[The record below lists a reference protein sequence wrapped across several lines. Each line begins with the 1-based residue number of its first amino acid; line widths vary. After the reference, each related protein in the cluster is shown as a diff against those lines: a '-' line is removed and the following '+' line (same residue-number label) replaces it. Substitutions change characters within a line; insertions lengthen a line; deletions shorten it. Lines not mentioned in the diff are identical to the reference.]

1 MLIYIKKNFIF
12 VYSLFFRAGLW
23 LEVLYLWPASRL
35 RAVLCLAAVLF
46 APEPEDWAVCGATR
60 KKPAV
65 SQRRSEF
72 YL

>member
-1 MLIYIKKNFIF
+1 M
-12 VYSLFFRAGLW
+12 
-23 LEVLYLWPASRL
+23 EVLYLWPASRL

-65 SQRRSEF
+65 SQRKSEF